1 MNIDNRN
8 WHAVEAQLNDEGYAV
23 LADGFDATQAL
34 ALGRELMQADA
45 RCYRSRVALDTLDL
59 GRGELRYFTDDLP
72 APLDA
77 WRDALYRHL
86 ALIANRWSAKLGAPH
101 AFAPDFHGFLD
112 ANLAAGQTQPQSSV
126 SRLRSEDWQALHQR
140 DAGREVFPFQVV
152 AVLSEPQRDFTG
164 GEFVMTER
172 RPRMQSRPIVV
183 PLRPGDLAVVA
194 TSLRPCE
201 GAQGVYRV
209 SLKHAISRVRGGER
223 IGLELAFHHEAGEGA
238 R

>member
-1 MNIDNRN
+1 MNIDNRD
-8 WHAVEAQLNDEGYAV
+8 WQAIEAQLNDEGYAV

-45 RCYRSRVALDTLDL
+45 PFYRSRVALDTLDL
-59 GRGELRYFTDDLP
+59 GRGEFRYFADDLP

-86 ALIANRWSAKLGAPH
+86 APIANRWNAKLGAPH
-101 AFAPDFHGFLD
+101 AFAPDFPAFLD
-112 ANLAAGQTQPQSSV
+112 ANLAAGQTRPQSSV

-223 IGLELAFHHEAGEGA
+223 IGLELAFHHEAD
-238 R
+238 